1 MLTSN
6 SKRTFNQNHKHKMKQ
21 INALFVL
28 ILLMSSVVFFSCE
41 KDTPEEE
48 ANLLEGTFTF
58 TGISTDNDIYGF
70 QNENGVA
77 VAIPTE
83 EIDQSIFDGI
93 NQVYHIDN
101 ITFLDD
107 GRLSYTAYE
116 IYDYDGNIESRT
128 EESDYIVNDDVIEF
142 TFFDEFG
149 NDDFATL
156 EIEDGV
162 LIFKILAYVD
172 KKNENLKPLERY
184 AERAYFSTD
193 VELTL
198 MDRVVNR
205 DLDASY
211 AILYTQIYEK

>member
-1 MLTSN
+1 
-6 SKRTFNQNHKHKMKQ
+6 MKQ
-21 INALFVL
+21 LHVLFAL
-28 ILLMSSVVFFSCE
+28 LLSAIFSLSCE
-41 KDTPEEE
+41 KDTPEE

-93 NQVYHIDN
+93 NQVYQIDD

-116 IYDYDGNIESRT
+116 IYDYDGNVESRT

-184 AERAYFSTD
+184 DESAYFSTD
-193 VELTL
+193 VEPTL

-211 AILYTQIYEK
+211 AILYTQRYEK